1 MKKIIKIIL
10 LMLLSFITLM
20 AKESSISL
28 PPFELDVQY
37 SSNAKEQLIERNE
50 IITLVVT
57 VFLAP
62 KSKISHFTAWN
73 QTALVKKEIVVTES
87 TLLSINNIMVDKKY
101 ENELDN
107 LYILINAY
115 STPAPFESC
124 VSKYREDT
132 IIEGRVKSLKNKKH
146 LFEIKVEDDFP
157 LNTEES
163 I

>member
-1 MKKIIKIIL
+1 MKKIVLLIL
-10 LMLLSFITLM
+10 LTFITLM

-37 SSNAKEQLIERNE
+37 SKNAKEQLIERNE
-50 IITLVVT
+50 IITLVIT

-62 KSKISHFTAWN
+62 KSKISHFIVWN
-73 QTALVKKEIVVTES
+73 RAALVKKEIVVTES

-107 LYILINAY
+107 LYILVTAY

-124 VSKYREDT
+124 ESKYREDT
-132 IIEGRVKSLKNKKH
+132 IIEGSVKSLKNKKH
-146 LFEIKVEDDFP
+146 LFEIKVEDDFA
-157 LNTEES
+157 LNTEEN